1 MKEIKYS
8 KISKGRVLDPDQLK
22 KEYQNIQDRARQML
36 HDLEILNTLTTEELN
51 TLMFEVLDCFSH
63 RLDAWITALASA
75 NLFNIDIDGEHIS
88 RNSLLRCDE
97 SGASLIGAY
106 GWLERPIKKKPDTLE
121 EYFQAPSVNQ
131 AVAGAILRNAALSGG
146 SPDSNRPFQVNLSSS
161 RVKKAVWF
169 MDGLRAGHRAEEL
182 LGYKAERSLHDKHLD
197 VHIQALRKKYPLK
210 GQDENQEENKEE
222 KIFSSHVM
230 DGKAFLEDSK
240 TWNKKDI
247 AWAIENVQSI
257 FPPLP
262 HESNYN
268 YVTRVVDPLNSIW
281 SELKQLV
288 DAVSDIYMAEV
299 VYQTVQRNPAK
310 VAAWMEAIEGKN
322 IPPVPEVISTP
333 RTGHMQIQ
341 RVIYPFQDDL
351 LSQDLS
357 KLTNPLCIAEPL
369 VANFCSNELTGYE
382 DTVVRVT
389 VASRNLY
396 YFFSWDE
403 ILKDRHALDRFI
415 KHLKQD
421 YSIDW
426 IKRENINNNG
436 NTISAS
442 DGNSSLSLILNEK
455 KTEVKLK
462 IGDGRTDSFVA
473 KMDNNELKVY
483 SNAKISFVLSPKQ
496 DLGIDPID
504 LVIGDSPELDV
515 KSNKFHVPNLEAR
528 AKIHLWKLLLARD
541 ERWFNLF
548 ELMKSDPVLKP
559 KIESFQASPTAGGLN
574 ELTSIEFNY
583 DYLPPGYE
591 SSKKLS
597 NVLEKASLLKVFL
610 KSVRPLMPEY
620 MVTKKDKGYEYIIEQ
635 KVKGYKYLRERTRT
649 LYKSLLQDQAKLKEN
664 QDKLADMRLQYING
678 FIKNEHQDFVIELQ
692 DFVTHLSLYGMKEAL
707 TILPE
712 ITSEESI
719 EQVLKLLQALATKM
733 DAFVNES
740 PGNIVEGD
748 IVETI
753 IESKGFAPVR
763 IKIDD
768 QDKLVK
774 YDGMIW
780 VEIGETSSKE
790 ETPEEK
796 EKKIALKYIA
806 INKLISDSVAYLKNR
821 TAGEAMMIFPP
832 FCRSNE
838 DLAINSSTKT
848 PASDNYKYSDLNY
861 KLKDSFGEYANVRKN
876 IRFLKQMYMDTNS
889 LGVYSDLGTQRS
901 FQEALSMAKSKLS
914 SPPSDVENISPIPVQ
929 FFVDKH
935 FIVPK
940 NGMTIKTNLPLAG
953 FLVDEWTD
961 FIPNTQ
967 EFTALGLNYETPKSE
982 APQAILI
989 AVPPAIS
996 DENEWKI
1003 ETVAEIVAD
1012 TIDLMRLRAVGG
1024 EDAINCNLG
1033 YLLPCIFLDSDI
1045 LRAEWRTHI
1054 GQQAASQHI
1063 DEPDVPVDSQNHH
1076 ELNPGGPIEILVGTI
1091 GNQIKTP
1098 PQLNEV
1104 IKYVR

>member
-22 KEYQNIQDRARQML
+22 KEYENIQDRARQML

-63 RLDAWITALASA
+63 RLDAWITALASE
-75 NLFNIDIDGEHIS
+75 NLMNIDIDREQIS

-97 SGASLIGAY
+97 SGANLIGAY

-169 MDGLRAGHRAEEL
+169 MDGLRSGYRAEEL
-182 LGYKAERSLHDKHLD
+182 LGYKAERLLHDKGLD
-197 VHIQALRKKYPLK
+197 VNIQALREKYPLK
-210 GQDENQEENKEE
+210 GQDENQSEDQQ
-222 KIFSSHVM
+222 KIFASHVM
-230 DGKAFLEDSK
+230 DGKAFMEG
-240 TWNKKDI
+240 N
-247 AWAIENVQSI
+247 E
-257 FPPLP
+257 
-262 HESNYN
+262 
-268 YVTRVVDPLNSIW
+268 LNSVEGIYSIR

-333 RTGHMQIQ
+333 RTGHMQVQ
-341 RVIYPFQDDL
+341 RVIYPFQDDI

-357 KLTNPLCIAEPL
+357 KLTNPRCIAEPL
-369 VANFCSNELTGYE
+369 VANFCSNELIGYE
-382 DTVVRVT
+382 DTVVRMT

-403 ILKDRHALDRFI
+403 ISKDRHALDKFI

-442 DGNSSLSLILNEK
+442 DGNNSLSLTLNEK
-455 KTEVKLK
+455 KTEVKLQ
-462 IGDGRTDSFVA
+462 IGNDRTDSFVA

-483 SNAKISFVLSPKQ
+483 SNAKMSFVLSPKQ

-515 KSNKFHVPNLEAR
+515 KSNKFHVPDLEAR
-528 AKIHLWKLLLARD
+528 AKIYLWKLLLARD
-541 ERWFNLF
+541 ERWFNLL
-548 ELMKSDPVLKP
+548 ELMKSDPALKP

-583 DYLPPGYE
+583 DYLPPGHD

-610 KSVRPLMPEY
+610 KSVRPLMPED
-620 MVTKKDKGYEYIIEQ
+620 MVTKKDKGYEYIIGQ
-635 KVKGYKYLRERTRT
+635 KVKGYKYMRERTRT

-664 QDKLADMRLQYING
+664 QDQLADMRLQYING

-740 PGNIVEGD
+740 PGSIVEGD
-748 IVETI
+748 IVEVV

-763 IKIDD
+763 VKIDD

-774 YDGMIW
+774 YDGMTW

-838 DLAINSSTKT
+838 DLVINSNTKT
-848 PASDNYKYSDLNY
+848 PASDNFNYSDLNY

-876 IRFLKQMYMDTNS
+876 IRFLKQMYMDTDS

-914 SPPSDVENISPIPVQ
+914 SPPSDLENISPIPVQ

-940 NGMTIKTNLPLAG
+940 NGITIKTSLPLAG

-961 FIPNTQ
+961 FIPNAQ
-967 EFTALGLNYETPKSE
+967 ESTALGLNYETPKSE

-989 AVPPAIS
+989 AVPPAVN

-1024 EDAINCNLG
+1024 EDTINCNLG

-1054 GQQAASQHI
+1054 GQQTVPPQL
-1063 DEPDVPVDSQNHH
+1063 DEPGDVPVDTPNPGGSFGD
-1076 ELNPGGPIEILVGTI
+1076 PGGPIENPVGTIENPVGTIENPGSIIENPVGTI

-1098 PQLNEV
+1098 QQLNEV
-1104 IKYVR
+1104 IKLR